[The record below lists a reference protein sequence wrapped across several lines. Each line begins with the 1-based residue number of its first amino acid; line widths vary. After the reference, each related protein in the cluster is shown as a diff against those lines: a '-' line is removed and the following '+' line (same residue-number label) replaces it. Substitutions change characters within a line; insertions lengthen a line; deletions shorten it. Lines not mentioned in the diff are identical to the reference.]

1 MKGRLRSVLLDA
13 LLVVLSV
20 AAALA
25 VAECSLPLAK
35 NRSLDE
41 AVYQARRPVIQAQYG
56 AFHPVLGFTL
66 QKNLRSVRQYYPG
79 QLDYTVDTNSQGF
92 RGPDWDL
99 SGKRRNV
106 VVLGD
111 SFAFG
116 WGVSWAQT
124 LGQILERELRKT
136 DPSWQVINLAMPGW
150 SIREVVA
157 ALELYR
163 EEIRPVAVIY
173 VFCPNDID
181 GMTSPLPDGTYD
193 LTYHPPP
200 GAEGIF
206 ADLVR
211 RNQPEYRSLKK
222 WVYQSYL
229 KAFHAR
235 FVRPLLSSRIRRS
248 MRVDPPPAGFDFP
261 PPLEAVDPP
270 DNPETRFLC
279 YGLQRLRAAA
289 GGAELILTTSSDKS
303 IVYKADRPENLRW
316 VLKDFSREAPGTRF
330 VDFEDFVRRTPDGR
344 KFYLDFDDHWSPA
357 GHAAAARLLIPA
369 LREERR

>member
-1 MKGRLRSVLLDA
+1 MKGRLRSILFDA
-13 LLVVLSV
+13 LLFLLSLL
-20 AAALA
+20 AALA
-25 VAECSLPLAK
+25 VAECSLPLVK

-56 AFHPVLGFTL
+56 AFHPVVGFTL
-66 QKNLRSVRQYYPG
+66 QPDLRAVRQFYPG
-79 QLDYTVDTNSQGF
+79 QLDYTVDTNSRGF
-92 RGPDWDL
+92 RGPEWDL
-99 SGKRRNV
+99 SPGRKNV
-106 VVLGD
+106 VILGD

-116 WGVSWAQT
+116 WGVAWDKT
-124 LGQILERELRKT
+124 LGRVLERELRQR

-163 EEIRPVAVIY
+163 DVLKPRAVIY

-181 GMTSPLPDGTYD
+181 GLTPPLPDGTYD
-193 LTYHPPP
+193 LAYHPPP
-200 GAEGIF
+200 GAEKIF

-211 RNQPEYRSLKK
+211 RNQPEYRSLRK
-222 WVYQSYL
+222 WFYQSYL

-235 FVRPLLSSRIRRS
+235 FVRPLLSRRIRQS
-248 MRVDPPPAGFDFP
+248 MQVDPPPAGFDFP
-261 PPLEAVDPP
+261 PPLATATPP
-270 DNPETRFLC
+270 ETPETRFLRFAL
-279 YGLQRLRAAA
+279 GRLRAAA
-289 GGAELILTTSSDKS
+289 GGAELILTTTSDKS

-316 VLKDFSREAPGTRF
+316 VLLDFSREAPRTRF

-357 GHAAAARLLIPA
+357 GHAAAAKRILAA
-369 LREERR
+369 LREGSR

>member
-1 MKGRLRSVLLDA
+1 MKGRLRPLLLDT
-13 LLVVLSV
+13 LLFLLSV

-25 VAECSLPLAK
+25 VAECSLPLVK

-66 QKNLRSVRQYYPG
+66 QNNLRGVRQFYPG

-92 RGPDWDL
+92 RGPEWDL
-99 SGKRRNV
+99 SPRRKNV
-106 VVLGD
+106 LILGD

-116 WGVSWAQT
+116 WGVAWGET
-124 LGQILERELRKT
+124 MGQVLERELRKS
-136 DPSWQVINLAMPGW
+136 DPAWQVINLAMPGW

-163 EEIRPVAVIY
+163 DVLKPVAVIY

-181 GMTSPLPDGTYD
+181 GMTPPLPDGTYD
-193 LTYHPPP
+193 LSYHPPP
-200 GAEGIF
+200 GAGKIF

-222 WVYQSYL
+222 WLYRSYL

-235 FVRPLLSSRIRRS
+235 FIRPLLSRRIRTS
-248 MRVDPPPAGFDFP
+248 MRVDAPPAGFDFP
-261 PPLEAVDPP
+261 PPLETADTP
-270 DNPETRFLC
+270 DGPETRFLR
-279 YGLQRLRAAA
+279 YGLQRLRTAA
-289 GGAELILTTSSDKS
+289 GGAELILTTTSDKS

-316 VLKDFSREAPGTRF
+316 VLKDFSLKTPGARF
-330 VDFEDFVRRTPDGR
+330 VDFEEFVRRSPDGR
-344 KFYLDFDDHWSPA
+344 KFYLDFDDHWSSA
-357 GHAAAARLLIPA
+357 GHAAAAGMILPA
-369 LREERR
+369 LRSESR

>member
-1 MKGRLRSVLLDA
+1 V
-13 LLVVLSV
+13 
-20 AAALA
+20 
-25 VAECSLPLAK
+25 K

-66 QKNLRSVRQYYPG
+66 QKNLRGVRQSYPG
-79 QLDYTVDTNSQGF
+79 QLDYTVETNSQGF
-92 RGPDWDL
+92 RGGEWDP
-99 SGKRRNV
+99 SPRRKNV
-106 VVLGD
+106 VILGD

-116 WGVSWAQT
+116 WGVSWSET
-124 LGQILERELRKT
+124 LGQVLERELREM

-150 SIREVVA
+150 SIREAVA

-163 EEIRPVAVIY
+163 DALKPRAVIY

-181 GMTSPLPDGTYD
+181 GMTPPLPDGTYD
-193 LTYHPPP
+193 LAYHPPP
-200 GAEGIF
+200 GAERIF

-211 RNQPEYRSLKK
+211 RNQPDYRSLKK

-235 FVRPLLSSRIRRS
+235 FVRPLLSRRIRQS
-248 MRVDPPPAGFDFP
+248 MRVDPPPAGHDFP
-261 PPLEAVDPP
+261 PPLEAAEPP
-270 DNPETRFLC
+270 DSPETRFLR
-279 YGLQRLRAAA
+279 YGLGRIRAAA
-289 GGAELILTTSSDKS
+289 GDAELILTTTSDKS

-316 VLKDFSREAPGTRF
+316 VLRDFSREAPHTRF
-330 VDFEDFVRRTPDGR
+330 VDFEEFVRKTPDGR

-357 GHAAAARLLIPA
+357 GHAAAAGRIVPLL
-369 LREERR
+369 LEKVR

>member
-1 MKGRLRSVLLDA
+1 MKGPLRTFLLDA
-13 LLVVLSV
+13 LLVLLSV
-20 AAALA
+20 SVALA
-25 VAECSLPLAK
+25 VAECSLPLVK

-66 QKNLRSVRQYYPG
+66 QKNLQGVRQSYPG

-92 RGPDWDL
+92 RGGEWDR
-99 SGKRRNV
+99 SPRRKNV

-116 WGVSWAQT
+116 WGVSWSET
-124 LGQILERELRKT
+124 LGQVLERELREM

-150 SIREVVA
+150 SIREAVA

-163 EEIRPVAVIY
+163 DALKPRAVIY

-181 GMTSPLPDGTYD
+181 GMTPPLPDGTYD
-193 LTYHPPP
+193 LAYHPPP
-200 GAEGIF
+200 GAERIF

-222 WVYQSYL
+222 GFYQSYL

-235 FVRPLLSSRIRRS
+235 FIRPLLSRRIRQS
-248 MRVDPPPAGFDFP
+248 MRVDPPPAGHDFP
-261 PPLEAVDPP
+261 PPLEAVEPP
-270 DNPETRFLC
+270 DSPETRFLR
-279 YGLQRLRAAA
+279 YGLRRLRAAA
-289 GGAELILTTSSDKS
+289 GGAELILTTTSDKS

-316 VLKDFSREAPGTRF
+316 VLRDFGRGVPRTRF
-330 VDFEDFVRRTPDGR
+330 VDFEEFVRKTPDGR

-357 GHAAAARLLIPA
+357 GHAAAAGRILPQLLGKA
-369 LREERR
+369 R

>member
-1 MKGRLRSVLLDA
+1 MKGRLRSILLDA
-13 LLVVLSV
+13 LLVLLSV

-66 QKNLRSVRQYYPG
+66 QQNLRSIRQYYPG

-99 SGKRRNV
+99 SGKRKNV
-106 VVLGD
+106 VILGD

-116 WGVSWAQT
+116 WGVSWEQT
-124 LGQILERELRKT
+124 LGQVLERELRRE

-157 ALELYR
+157 ALERYR
-163 EEIRPVAVIY
+163 GILKPVAVIY

-181 GMTSPLPDGTYD
+181 GMTPPLPDGTYD
-193 LTYHPPP
+193 LAYHPPP
-200 GAEGIF
+200 GAEAIF

-261 PPLEAVDPP
+261 PPLETARPP
-270 DNPETRFLC
+270 DNPETRFLR

-289 GGAELILTTSSDKS
+289 GKAELILTTSSDKS
-303 IVYKADRPENLRW
+303 IVYKTDRPENLRW
-316 VLKDFSREAPGTRF
+316 VLKAFSREAPGTRF

-344 KFYLDFDDHWSPA
+344 TFYLDFDDHWSPA
-357 GHAAAARLLIPA
+357 GHAAAARLLLPA

>member
-1 MKGRLRSVLLDA
+1 MKSRLRTLLLDT
-13 LLVVLSV
+13 LLFLLSM

-25 VAECSLPLAK
+25 VAECSLPLVK

-66 QKNLRSVRQYYPG
+66 QKNLRDVRQFYPG

-92 RGPDWDL
+92 RGPEWDL
-99 SGKRRNV
+99 SPGRKNV
-106 VVLGD
+106 LILGD

-116 WGVSWAQT
+116 WGVSLEET
-124 LGQILERELRKT
+124 MGKVLERDLRRK
-136 DPSWQVINLAMPGW
+136 DPAWQVINLAMPGW
-150 SIREVVA
+150 SIREALA

-163 EEIRPVAVIY
+163 ERLKPVAVIY

-181 GMTSPLPDGTYD
+181 GMTPPLPDGTYD
-193 LTYHPPP
+193 LAYHPPP
-200 GAEGIF
+200 GAEKIF
-206 ADLVR
+206 ADLIR

-222 WVYQSYL
+222 WFYQSYL

-235 FVRPLLSSRIRRS
+235 FIRPLLSSRIRGS

-261 PPLEAVDPP
+261 PPLETATPP
-270 DNPETRFLC
+270 DMPETRFLR
-279 YGLQRLRAAA
+279 YGLQRLRTAA
-289 GGAELILTTSSDKS
+289 GGAELILTTTSDKS

-316 VLKDFSREAPGTRF
+316 VLKDFSLETPGTRF
-330 VDFEDFVRRTPDGR
+330 VDFEEFVRKTPDGR

-357 GHAAAARLLIPA
+357 GHAVAAGMILPA
-369 LREERR
+369 LRSESR